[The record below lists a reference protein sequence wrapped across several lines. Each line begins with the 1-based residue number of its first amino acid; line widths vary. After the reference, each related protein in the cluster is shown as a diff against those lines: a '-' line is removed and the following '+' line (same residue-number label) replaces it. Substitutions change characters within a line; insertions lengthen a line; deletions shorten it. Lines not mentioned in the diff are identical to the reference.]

1 MEGSAVDRQLDG
13 AVMLVV
19 LAGIMLVTA
28 LVSASITGLE
38 ARGRVRLGTLRHARR
53 LAVAA
58 VAVGALCACGLVAG
72 GLRERG
78 DASPKASANPAR
90 LASVTSRRYEYWR
103 VGATAFERDPVRG
116 VGAAGF
122 RVVWLMDRQVTGG
135 ALEAHSLVVE
145 AAAELGIPGLL
156 LLFMFL
162 GGIAMAARRALRQDA
177 ELAAGGCAACS
188 VWLLHATIDWD
199 WQLPAVTLP
208 ALVLAGGLLALSESQ
223 PPAGGWAGAR
233 AGAGPRAG
241 SRGLGGLGRTP
252 RRRPA
257 ASGERAAV
265 TWLPVRLRDRQ
276 LAARAAL
283 ATLAILLIAWFAVL
297 ARNAR
302 IGSAAADRIDGEL
315 SDAGWKRSLDDFRR
329 AELLDP
335 GTEWRAMSANYL
347 LLRDNRAALRM
358 ARSVVEEEPDNLD
371 GWSVVY
377 RASRRLHRR
386 DASQAL
392 AQLQRLNPAP
402 TEALPRAPEPRLPRR

>member
-1 MEGSAVDRQLDG
+1 MVVLLAAAPTWTQLRATVTALAAGVGASLVAAMLPGVASLEGSAVDRQLDG

-28 LVSASITGLE
+28 LVSASIAGLE

-265 TWLPVRLRDRQ
+265 TCAPGAASRPPTGRARRTRYARDPPDRVVRRPGPQRADRK
-276 LAARAAL
+276 R
-283 ATLAILLIAWFAVL
+283 
-297 ARNAR
+297 
-302 IGSAAADRIDGEL
+302 AAADR
-315 SDAGWKRSLDDFRR
+315 RR
-329 AELLDP
+329 AE
-335 GTEWRAMSANYL
+335 R
-347 LLRDNRAALRM
+347 
-358 ARSVVEEEPDNLD
+358 
-371 GWSVVY
+371 
-377 RASRRLHRR
+377 RRLE
-386 DASQAL
+386 AL
-392 AQLQRLNPAP
+392 ARRFSPR
-402 TEALPRAPEPRLPRR
+402 RAPRPRHRVARRERKLPPAARQPRRAPDG

>member
-1 MEGSAVDRQLDG
+1 MTALARQRCACPPPPRAPRLAPASTSYSRGAIAAAVAGLVVLLAAAPTWTQLRATVTALAAGVGASLVAAMLPGVASLEGSAVDRQLDG

-208 ALVLAGGLLALSESQ
+208 ALVLAGGC
-223 PPAGGWAGAR
+223 
-233 AGAGPRAG
+233 
-241 SRGLGGLGRTP
+241 
-252 RRRPA
+252 
-257 ASGERAAV
+257 
-265 TWLPVRLRDRQ
+265 
-276 LAARAAL
+276 
-283 ATLAILLIAWFAVL
+283 
-297 ARNAR
+297 
-302 IGSAAADRIDGEL
+302 
-315 SDAGWKRSLDDFRR
+315 
-329 AELLDP
+329 
-335 GTEWRAMSANYL
+335 WR
-347 LLRDNRAALRM
+347 
-358 ARSVVEEEPDNLD
+358 
-371 GWSVVY
+371 
-377 RASRRLHRR
+377 
-386 DASQAL
+386 
-392 AQLQRLNPAP
+392 
-402 TEALPRAPEPRLPRR
+402 